1 MRPFDLEKALAG
13 APLVTGGG
21 KKVVKFLDC
30 GSDTYY
36 ELELE
41 EGKYLY
47 CDKDGRCGQ
56 TNIQLFL
63 AEDEKKAPDAIWMQ
77 MFVAFVGQEWSDEME
92 FDEICQVVDKAY
104 AAVDKH
110 FAGKGKLG

>member
-1 MRPFDLEKALAG
+1 MKPFDLKKALAG

-30 GSDTYY
+30 GSDSYY

-47 CDKDGRCGQ
+47 CDKDGRCGR

-63 AEDEKKAPDAIWMQ
+63 AEEHEPDDRWMQ
-77 MFVAFVGQEWSDEME
+77 MFCAFVGQEWSDDME
-92 FDEICQVVDKAY
+92 FEEICEVVDRAY